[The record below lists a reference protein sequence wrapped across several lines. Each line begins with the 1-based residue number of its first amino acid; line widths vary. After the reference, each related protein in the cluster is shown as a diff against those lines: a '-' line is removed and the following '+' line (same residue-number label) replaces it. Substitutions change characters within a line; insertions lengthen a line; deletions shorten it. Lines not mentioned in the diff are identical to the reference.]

1 MTHVHRI
8 IDAAEYD
15 AAVRRVPGECPLFV
29 MGDLR
34 SGRQLLEDF
43 AADRR
48 LTVSRMAASRRGSP
62 ELQRFGRA
70 LACTV
75 VRLEARAA
83 ATAASA
89 AGGVASSRPAMPGPL
104 PGPVAGPSGIC
115 RR

>member
-15 AAVRRVPGECPLFV
+15 EAVRRAPGECPLFV

-48 LTVSRMAASRRGSP
+48 LSVRRMATSRRGSP

-70 LACTV
+70 LARIV
-75 VRLEARAA
+75 VRLEACAA
-83 ATAASA
+83 ATAAAAARGQSA
-89 AGGVASSRPAMPGPL
+89 RR
-104 PGPVAGPSGIC
+104 SG
-115 RR
+115 RS